1 MSRFGAKTLIGAAG
15 AGLALAF
22 ALRRASLSE
31 LRGDVVL
38 ITGGSRG
45 LGLAL
50 ARELARLGCKI
61 AICARD
67 QDELESARS
76 ILEREGAE
84 VLAAVCDV
92 SHKDQVDVLVRDVRA
107 RFGRIGILIN
117 NAGIIRVAPVE
128 NVAIADF
135 EQALAVMFWGVVYP
149 TLAVLDDMRER
160 RAGRIATIDSIG
172 GKVSVPHLLPYC
184 CAKFAT
190 VGFCEGLRAEMSR
203 YGVKVTVIAPG
214 LMRTGS
220 HRQAEFKGNKEAE
233 AAWFCLGA
241 TLPLISMSAERAARQ
256 IVAAIRRGQAEKIL
270 STQATLLA
278 RVNGLLPGLVP
289 NLLGFA
295 NRLLPVG
302 TDDRQ
307 SVRTGSE
314 IELQSGLVF
323 RAFTAL
329 GRRAAERLNEL
340 RPPASLN
347 SPGAPDR
354 LTGY

>member
-1 MSRFGAKTLIGAAG
+1 
-15 AGLALAF
+15 
-22 ALRRASLSE
+22 
-31 LRGDVVL
+31 
-38 ITGGSRG
+38 
-45 LGLAL
+45 LAL
-50 ARELARLGCKI
+50 ARELARVGSKI

-67 QDELESARS
+67 HDELESARS

-84 VLAAVCDV
+84 VLAALCDV

-128 NVAIADF
+128 NVTIEDF

-160 RAGRIATIDSIG
+160 RAGRIATIASIG

-220 HRQAEFKGNKEAE
+220 HLQAEFKGNKEAE
-233 AAWFCLGA
+233 AAWFSLGA

-295 NRLLPVG
+295 SRLLPAG

-307 SVRTGSE
+307 SVRAGSE
-314 IELQSGLVF
+314 IELQSGLLF
-323 RAFTAL
+323 KAFTTL
-329 GRRAAERLNEL
+329 GRRAADRLNEL
-340 RPPASLN
+340 RPYPV
-347 SPGAPDR
+347 
-354 LTGY
+354 TGH